1 MTAFSR
7 RLPWLLSL
15 ALIFLFFTLC
25 VNFGLQK
32 GGSLISIAE
41 RAALTMTYPI
51 QKGIDLV
58 FTTSGKLFDNYIN
71 LIGVKEK
78 NYQLGKDLALM
89 EHRLA
94 GLEEARL
101 ENLRLHK
108 LLNFKKQHDIL
119 AQGITAHVIGRQTDS
134 LSHILIIDCG
144 SRQNLEIN
152 NPVFTSDGVI
162 GRIIACGLQS
172 AKALLLVDQSSACD
186 VVIQRNRLRGTL
198 QGTGDDFCRLAYLQR
213 TADVKVGDLLV
224 TSGLDNIFPKGLTVG
239 TVVASTGNHNG
250 FSQLIKVKPTFDIDT
265 IEEVYIIPSLPDS

>member
-25 VNFGLQK
+25 VSFGLQR
-32 GGSLISIAE
+32 GGSLVSIAE

-58 FTTSGKLFDNYIN
+58 FTTSSKFFDNYIN
-71 LIGVKEK
+71 LMGVKEK
-78 NYQLGKDLALM
+78 NYRLSRDLDLM
-89 EHRLA
+89 KHNLA
-94 GLEEARL
+94 QLEEARL

-119 AQGITAHVIGRQTDS
+119 TQGIAAHVIGRQTDS
-134 LSHILIIDCG
+134 LSRILIIDCG
-144 SRQNLEIN
+144 SGQNLEIN
-152 NPVFTSDGVI
+152 NPVFTYDGVI
-162 GRIIACGLQS
+162 GRIIACGPQS
-172 AKALLLVDQSSACD
+172 AKVLLLVDQSSACD
-186 VVIQRNRLRGTL
+186 VLIQRNRIRGTL
-198 QGTGDDFCRLAYLQR
+198 QGTGNDFCQLAYLQQ
-213 TADVKVGDLLV
+213 TADVKVGDLLI

-239 TVVASTGNHNG
+239 TVVASTKNHNG
-250 FSQLIKVKPTFDIDT
+250 LSQMIKVKPRFDLNT

>member
-1 MTAFSR
+1 M
-7 RLPWLLSL
+7 
-15 ALIFLFFTLC
+15 
-25 VNFGLQK
+25 
-32 GGSLISIAE
+32 
-41 RAALTMTYPI
+41 
-51 QKGIDLV
+51 
-58 FTTSGKLFDNYIN
+58 
-71 LIGVKEK
+71 KEK

-108 LLNFKKQHDIL
+108 LLNFKKQHNIL
-119 AQGITAHVIGRQTDS
+119 AQGIAARVIGHQTDS
-134 LSHILIIDCG
+134 LSRILIIDCG

-162 GRIIACGLQS
+162 GRIIACGPQS
-172 AKALLLVDQSSACD
+172 AKVLLLVDQSSACD

>member
-1 MTAFSR
+1 MTTFSR

-15 ALIFLFFTLC
+15 ALVFLFFTLC
-25 VNFGLQK
+25 ISFGLQK

-58 FTTSGKLFDNYIN
+58 FTSSAKLFDNYIN

-78 NYQLGKDLALM
+78 NYQLGKDLAHM

-119 AQGITAHVIGRQTDS
+119 AQGIAAHVIGRQTDS

-144 SRQNLEIN
+144 SRQSLEIN
-152 NPVFTSDGVI
+152 NPVFTFDGVI

-172 AKALLLVDQSSACD
+172 AKVLLLVDQSSACD